1 MLATRGRDQ
10 LSIPRRERD
19 RRAALGLKLESNYD
33 SVTHGF
39 DVFYPARGGLIVVEI
54 KLLSREGI
62 PGALDKALRYRLLG
76 QPWEAESIYLDVLQ
90 ADSTNQPALVG
101 LLLALTDQFEQ
112 HLSGIV
118 GRAQEVVPRIS
129 DDYERAYYTGII
141 SERRAK
147 AVLHRGRPGADRMAH
162 SLLREAMAWFERAEA
177 LRPPGDDDALL
188 RWNACARLLQ
198 RHPNGDASGD
208 ERFEPYTDA

>member
-1 MLATRGRDQ
+1 MISFGRG
-10 LSIPRRERD
+10 S
-19 RRAALGLKLESNYD
+19 
-33 SVTHGF
+33 
-39 DVFYPARGGLIVVEI
+39 DVFYAARGGSTVFEI

-90 ADSTNQPALVG
+90 ADSNNQPALVG

-112 HLSGIV
+112 HVSGVV
-118 GRAQEVVPRIS
+118 GRAQEVLPRIS
-129 DDYERAYYTGII
+129 DDYEQAYYAGII

-162 SLLREAMAWFERAEA
+162 SLLGEAMTWFEKAEV

-188 RWNACARLLQ
+188 RWNACARLLL
-198 RHPNGDASGD
+198 RHPSADAGAE